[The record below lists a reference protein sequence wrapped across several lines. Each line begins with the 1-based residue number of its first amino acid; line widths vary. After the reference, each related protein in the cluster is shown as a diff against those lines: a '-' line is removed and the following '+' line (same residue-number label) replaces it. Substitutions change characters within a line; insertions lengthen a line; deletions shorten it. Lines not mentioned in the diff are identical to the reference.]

1 MKNRYRLLS
10 LYGVLALA
18 VALTAC
24 QSATPAPATA
34 TATQPPE
41 AVVATQPSEATATE
55 SKPDTI
61 ADSQP
66 AGPTLACKPFS
77 LSFTEVT
84 EKDWSTGAEK
94 ASVTILEYSDFQ

>member
-10 LYGVLALA
+10 LYGVLVLAL
-18 VALTAC
+18 ALTAC

-34 TATQPPE
+34 VATEPPE
-41 AVVATQPSEATATE
+41 AAATE
-55 SKPDTI
+55 SKPDTT
-61 ADSQP
+61 AALQP

-94 ASVTILEYSDFQ
+94 ASVTLIEYSDFQ

>member
-1 MKNRYRLLS
+1 MNNKYRLFS

-18 VALTAC
+18 LVLTAC
-24 QSATPAPATA
+24 QGSTPTSATA
-34 TATQPPE
+34 TATEPPQPTT
-41 AVVATQPSEATATE
+41 AATE
-55 SKPDTI
+55 SKPDTT
-61 ADSQP
+61 AALQP

-84 EKDWSTGAEK
+84 EKDWGTGAEK

>member
-18 VALTAC
+18 LALTAC

-34 TATQPPE
+34 
-41 AVVATQPSEATATE
+41 VATEPPKAAATG
-55 SKPDTI
+55 SKLDTT
-61 ADSQP
+61 AALQP

>member
-1 MKNRYRLLS
+1 MKKRYRLLS

-18 VALTAC
+18 LALTAC

-34 TATQPPE
+34 MATEPPQPTTA
-41 AVVATQPSEATATE
+41 ATE
-55 SKPDTI
+55 SKPDTT
-61 ADSQP
+61 AALQP

-77 LSFTEVT
+77 LSFTKVT

>member
-1 MKNRYRLLS
+1 MYLMKKRYRLLS

-18 VALTAC
+18 LALTAC

-34 TATQPPE
+34 MATEPPQPTTA
-41 AVVATQPSEATATE
+41 ATE
-55 SKPDTI
+55 SKPDTT
-61 ADSQP
+61 AALQP

>member
-18 VALTAC
+18 LALTAC

-34 TATQPPE
+34 
-41 AVVATQPSEATATE
+41 VATEPPKAAATE
-55 SKPDTI
+55 SKPDTT
-61 ADSQP
+61 AALQP

-84 EKDWSTGAEK
+84 EKDWVVGPENAP
-94 ASVTILEYSDFQ
+94 VTMIEYSDFQ

>member
-10 LYGVLALA
+10 LYGVLVLAL
-18 VALTAC
+18 ALTAC

-34 TATQPPE
+34 VATKPPE
-41 AVVATQPSEATATE
+41 AAATE
-55 SKPDTI
+55 SKPDTT
-61 ADSQP
+61 AALQP